1 MMRRT
6 LVTLILAV
14 AALAGFAQPAS
25 AHPLGNFTVNH
36 YSLIEVDR
44 GAVRLTYVIDMAEI
58 PTFQALGSG
67 DRSPAAARAYALAH
81 IGGWARTLDLSVDG
95 RPVALAT
102 QAVTASLRPGQAGLE
117 IMRVQAELTGTVPG
131 AGPFTLAYH
140 DRSFEGQLGWRE
152 IVMRA
157 GSGAVLTRSGVAT
170 QDVSHMLRHYPTGLL
185 QTPLQVTS
193 ASAGYRYG
201 SGRSVTVAPQVPGGG
216 VAIGTSET
224 GFTSLIGHSSLT
236 PGFVALAL
244 ALAIAWGALHALSPG
259 HGKSIVA
266 AYLIGSRGTARH
278 AAFLGAT
285 VTVTHTTGVFAL
297 GMVAL
302 LLSHYIVPETL
313 YPWLG
318 VLSGLLVIVMGASIL
333 SRRLSS
339 TANRPEPDHR
349 HHHHHHHH
357 HEHDH
362 HHGHHHHGDHGHHH
376 AGHTHMPPGADGS
389 PITRRSLLMLGI
401 SGGILPCPS
410 ALVVMLGAIAL
421 HRIAF
426 GLLLVLAFS
435 IGLALTLTS
444 IGLVVVYARRLIERA
459 PVSGGRVTAWIPVFS
474 AGVITLLGVG
484 VTVQALDTFPGGT
497 SAVVARLAEH
507 LPVIVVGLAVL
518 AVLARLGT
526 ALRRRRPRSLGSL
539 VPTPDGEA
547 T

>member
-1 MMRRT
+1 MIRRA
-6 LVTLILAV
+6 LVTLMVAV
-14 AALAGFAQPAS
+14 AVLAGFAQPAS

-44 GAVRLTYVIDMAEI
+44 GAVRVTYVIDMAEI

-67 DRSPAAARAYALAH
+67 DRSRAAAQAYALAH
-81 IGGWARTLDLSVDG
+81 IGGWAGKLDLSVNG
-95 RPVALAT
+95 RPVALAAGT
-102 QAVTASLRPGQAGLE
+102 VTASLRLGQAGLE
-117 IMRVQAELTGTVPG
+117 IMRVQAQLTGAVPG
-131 AGPFTLAYH
+131 AGPFTLTYH
-140 DRSFEGQLGWRE
+140 DHSFDGQLGWRE

-157 GSGAVLTRSGVAT
+157 GSGAVLTRSSVAT

-185 QTPLQVTS
+185 QTPMQVTGAS
-193 ASAGYRYG
+193 ASYRYG

-285 VTVTHTTGVFAL
+285 VTITHTTGVFAL

-339 TANRPEPDHR
+339 TANRRGPD
-349 HHHHHHHH
+349 HHHHHHG
-357 HEHDH
+357 HDH
-362 HHGHHHHGDHGHHH
+362 DHGHHH
-376 AGHTHMPPGADGS
+376 DHGHDHHDHAGHTHLPPGADGS

-426 GLLLVLAFS
+426 GLVLVLAFS
-435 IGLALTLTS
+435 LGLALTLTS

-497 SAVVARLAEH
+497 SAVLARVAQH
-507 LPVIVVGLAVL
+507 SPMIVVGLAVL
-518 AVLARLGT
+518 AVLARLGS
-526 ALRRRRPRSLGSL
+526 ALRRRHPRTLGAL
-539 VPTPDGEA
+539 VPTPTPDGEA